1 MTTPTRPPPSTPSP
15 YHSIR
20 ATYTPTTITVYQ
32 AYNPTIA
39 SAAVAAQKFVPPF
52 KLTRM
57 TWIKPSFLWM
67 AYRSGWARK
76 PGQERILAIELTR
89 AGFEWALSHAV
100 LSHPSPAVYA
110 DEAAWEERKRK
121 AVVRVQWDPE
131 RDLGLRPMGWR
142 SLQVGLGGVAVE
154 RFVEE
159 WVVGIRDVTGLMREV
174 EGLVVEKRWE
184 EARGLLPKEE
194 VYEVPE
200 EVGRM
205 IGVGDRGDE
214 SRVNDGGKGKGRGVI
229 KGEEKGEVKGVGDE
243 DGDGSASVQ

>member
-1 MTTPTRPPPSTPSP
+1 MNTSTPTPPPP

-20 ATYTPTTITVYQ
+20 AAYTPTTITVYQ

-52 KLTRM
+52 KRSRM

-76 PGQERILAIELTR
+76 EGQERILAIELTR
-89 AGFEWALSHAV
+89 AGFEWALAHAV
-100 LSHPSPAVYA
+100 LSHASPAVYA
-110 DEAAWEERKRK
+110 DPEEWEARKRK
-121 AVVRVQWDPE
+121 SVVRVQWDPE
-131 RDLGLRPMGWR
+131 RDVGLSPMGWR
-142 SLQVGLGGVAVE
+142 SLQVGLGGEAVE

-174 EGLVVEKRWE
+174 EGLVREKRWE
-184 EARGLLPKEE
+184 EARRLVPREE

-200 EVGRM
+200 GVGRV
-205 IGVGDRGDE
+205 IGVGDRGEGEGGGKGEE
-214 SRVNDGGKGKGRGVI
+214 SRVDDGGKGKGVIRGVR
-229 KGEEKGEVKGVGDE
+229 DE
-243 DGDGSASVQ
+243 DGDDSISVQ